1 VNPKSILL
9 DVTLHKFFCFPRE
22 RQKGDKTATKSN
34 LVCEDASSE
43 GVEPEV
49 PDGHDCGM
57 LQDVSAIQEQKDAS
71 VKSF

>member
-1 VNPKSILL
+1 MTLL
-9 DVTLHKFFCFPRE
+9 YINSSAFRE
-22 RQKGDKTATKSN
+22 KDKKVQKNATKSH

-57 LQDVSAIQEQKDAS
+57 LQDVSAIQEQEDAS